1 MIAGAADIYVKRW
14 QRYAKGLTRIG

>member
-14 QRYAKGLTRIG
+14 QRYAKGLKRIG